1 MKEFKYKTLF
11 AFNKIAP
18 LDSNKGESLVA
29 FASKSDKIK
38 KLLPKGLNISDNI
51 GFQLFTAEAFIA
63 NKLNANFDG
72 VKNREAIQL
81 KNQFPLG
88 FCDLNH
94 KRDHIIGVIVDSAYT
109 DFNTGKELL
118 EKDVKEMTKP
128 FSVTLTGII
137 WRAANPE
144 LADAIGSC
152 NDRNSEYYN
161 KLYLSWEVGFD
172 QVNLITMKDGET
184 DFSKGALITDETEIE
199 KLKPRMLS
207 EGGNGFTED
216 GLKIGRVPYGK
227 DVCALGVGIVENP
240 AGQVNPLSVP
250 DDNANKEN
258 VEQLESSKNMD
269 NIINKETSE
278 KDAVPKKI
286 DTIDIYKS
294 AYPKPIRKL
303 YKKFQKSKITEADF
317 ADQLAGLVNAY
328 AVSLS
333 ASGLEFSDD
342 LGKCPSCETVNPE
355 DSTRY
360 DNGKIFCGKCGGLS
374 VGSKWNND
382 KKIKMGDEAEDLY
395 KIVELQVTKGSI
407 SNYKEIL
414 ASKKEAPVE
423 NTIPENFIAYLKSQ
437 PESGMGYQ
445 VCDIELSDGTI
456 FNDITIF
463 NGSIAPKEIDT
474 KKIKDIKI
482 SQKTPPIVAGTNEA
496 VVDLSK
502 NKENNISQAKINNVI
517 ITNDNNN
524 SSMKL
529 EKIEQLTDE
538 NLKSVKASDIQELFA
553 STNKQLVEDGIKKI
567 SEDYTKQ
574 IAEKENLLKA
584 ANESSENLQKSV
596 EAVKSDLEKIK
607 SENQKLIEANKQRE
621 AVESFSAR
629 METIEKGFDLD
640 DKQKEIVA
648 NKVKTLTSDEEFNK
662 YLEEVEVLLAA
673 KKKGFV
679 PFKKKSDPDKD
690 GDDDKNK
697 DGDTDKA
704 DDKKKEAKASVDDA
718 LKNGKP
724 DEKNLLPNAGGKE
737 ESLAEKAKKAF
748 GLDGW
753 QVTDKRKGRK

>member
-1 MKEFKYKTLF
+1 MKEFRYKTLGF
-11 AFNKIAP
+11 ALNKIAP
-18 LDSNKGESLVA
+18 IDSDKGESFVA
-29 FASKSDKIK
+29 FASKNDKIK
-38 KLLPKGLNISDNI
+38 KLLPKDLNISDNI

-63 NKLNANFDG
+63 NKLNANNDG
-72 VKNREAIQL
+72 VQTREAIEL
-81 KNQFPLG
+81 KRGFPLG

-94 KRDHIIGVIVDSAYT
+94 KRDHIIGVIVDSTYT

-152 NDRNSEYYN
+152 NDRDSEYYN

-172 QVNLITMKDGET
+172 QINLITMEDGET
-184 DFSKGALITDETEIE
+184 DFSKGTLITDEQEIE

-207 EGGNGFTED
+207 EGGNGFTES
-216 GLKIGRVPYGK
+216 GLKIGRVPRGN

-250 DDNANKEN
+250 DDKVKKNSET
-258 VEQLESSKNMD
+258 QSESSKNMD
-269 NIINKETSE
+269 IVINNETKENN
-278 KDAVPKKI
+278 KIPKEI

-294 AYPKPIRKL
+294 AYPKPIKKL

-317 ADQLAGLVNAY
+317 SDQIEDLVNAY
-328 AVSLS
+328 AVSMS
-333 ASGLEFSDD
+333 ASGLEFSEDF
-342 LGKCPSCETVNPE
+342 GKCPSCESTNPE
-355 DSTRY
+355 ESTRY
-360 DNGKIFCGKCGGLS
+360 DNGKIFCGKCGSLS
-374 VGSKWNND
+374 EGSKWEND
-382 KKIKMGDEAEDLY
+382 KKVKLGEKSEDLY
-395 KIVELQVTKGSI
+395 KILELQVTKGSI

-414 ASKKEAPVE
+414 ASKKEE
-423 NTIPENFIAYLKSQ
+423 ILDNIIPDNFVTYLKSQ
-437 PESGMGYQ
+437 PESGMGFQ
-445 VCDIELSDGTI
+445 TCDIELNDGTI
-456 FNDITIF
+456 IAEVVIN
-463 NGSIAPKEIDT
+463 NCSIIPKNISSKD
-474 KKIKDIKI
+474 IKDIRI
-482 SQKTPPIVAGTNEA
+482 SQK
-496 VVDLSK
+496 
-502 NKENNISQAKINNVI
+502 KENNISQAKNTNVI
-517 ITNDNNN
+517 VTNDNNN

-538 NLKSVKASDIQELFA
+538 NLKTVKASDIQELFA
-553 STNKQLVEDGIKKI
+553 STNKQMLEDGIKKI
-567 SEDYTKQ
+567 SEDYTRQ
-574 IAEKENLLKA
+574 IAEKEGLLKA
-584 ANESSENLQKSV
+584 ANESSENLKKSV
-596 EAVKSDLEKIK
+596 EDIKINLEKV
-607 SENQKLIEANKQRE
+607 SAENQKLIEANKQRE

-648 NKVKTLTSDEEFNK
+648 NKVKTITTDEDFNK

-679 PFKKKSDPDKD
+679 PFKKKDDKDSDKD
-690 GDDDKNK
+690 GDNDKSKSGDDDK
-697 DGDTDKA
+697 DA
-704 DDKKKEAKASVDDA
+704 DKKKEAKASIEDA

-737 ESLAEKAKKAF
+737 ETLAEKAKRAF